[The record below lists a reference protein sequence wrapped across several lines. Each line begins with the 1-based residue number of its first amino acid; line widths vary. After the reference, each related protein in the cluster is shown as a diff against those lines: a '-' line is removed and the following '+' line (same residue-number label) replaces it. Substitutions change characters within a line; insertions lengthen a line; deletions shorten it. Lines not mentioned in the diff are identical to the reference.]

1 MNLPNSPVLA
11 SRKAPGF
18 PQFALK
24 LKGCGCCLAEEFVF
38 KDVHSRNGFLLFNF
52 TK

>member
-1 MNLPNSPVLA
+1 MNLPNSPVPA
-11 SRKAPGF
+11 SRKTPGF

-24 LKGCGCCLAEEFVF
+24 LKGCGRRLAEGFVF